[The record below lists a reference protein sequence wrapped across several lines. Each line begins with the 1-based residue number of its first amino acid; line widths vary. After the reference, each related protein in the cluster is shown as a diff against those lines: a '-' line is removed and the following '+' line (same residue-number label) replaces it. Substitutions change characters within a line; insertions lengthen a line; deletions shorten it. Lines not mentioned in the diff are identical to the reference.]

1 MRVAYLITRSDA
13 VGGASVHVRDMARTL
28 LERGHEAVVLV
39 GGQGPVTEALAAAG
53 VPFRPMRW
61 LVRPIHPI
69 CDALAVFEAR
79 SLLQQLRP
87 DLLSTHSSKA
97 GWVGRVAG
105 RSLGLPTLFTAHGWA
120 FTEGVPSGRSRIV
133 LLAEKVVG
141 PLADRIITVSE
152 NDRRLA
158 LRHRLAAPERI
169 VAIRNGMPNVAP
181 ALRADPAAEPPR
193 LVMVAR
199 FDPPKD
205 QAMLLE
211 ALARLDGWAWSLDF
225 VGDGPRLEA
234 ARARAAR
241 LGLADRVRFLGD
253 RRDVA
258 ERLAEAQVFVLAT
271 NWEGLPR
278 SILEAMRAG
287 LPVVASDVG
296 GVREAVADGE
306 TGFLVPRGDAEALRD
321 RLARLLAD
329 PALRRRMGE
338 AGRRRYEAEFT
349 FERMFEQTL
358 AVYEAVLAEAR
369 ARRSPRAGR

>member
-1 MRVAYLITRSDA
+1 MRIAYLVTRSDA
-13 VGGASVHVRDMARTL
+13 VGGASVHVRDMARAML
-28 LERGHEAVVLV
+28 DRGHEAMVLV
-39 GGQGPVTEALAAAG
+39 GGEGPVTEALRAAG
-53 VPFRPMRW
+53 VPYRSLRR
-61 LVRPIHPI
+61 LVRPLRPVA
-69 CDALAVFEAR
+69 DALAVFETRAALR
-79 SLLQQLRP
+79 ALRP

-105 RSLGLPTLFTAHGWA
+105 RSLGIPTLFTAHGWA
-120 FTEGVPSGRSRIV
+120 FTDGAPSGRSRVAI
-133 LLAEKVVG
+133 LAERLAA

-158 LRHRLAAPERI
+158 LRYRLAPPERI
-169 VAIRNGMPNVAP
+169 VTVHNGMPDVP
-181 ALRADPAAEPPR
+181 PDLRADPAAEPPR
-193 LVMVAR
+193 LAMVAR

-205 QAMLLE
+205 HAQLLE
-211 ALARLDGWAWSLDF
+211 ALAGLRGMAWTLDF
-225 VGDGPRLEA
+225 IGDGPLQDA
-234 ARARAAR
+234 ARRR
-241 LGLADRVRFLGD
+241 VVSLGLAERVRFLGD

-258 ERLAEAQVFVLAT
+258 ALLAQAQGFVLT
-271 NWEGLPR
+271 THWEGLPR

-306 TGFLVPRGDAEALRD
+306 TGFLVPRGGVEALRE

-349 FERMFEQTL
+349 FERMFQRTL
-358 AVYEAVLAEAR
+358 AVYEEVLVDR
-369 ARRSPRAGR
+369 